1 MVRAALKK
9 LTAWVSFRTPY
20 ARALENEVARL
31 REENRAL
38 INSILGVAG
47 IPPMRA
53 AACATATIAARS
65 RTGILG
71 DGRLTAPGRPMERAC
86 GNKNGQQ
93 TEAAFVRRRSWLQ
106 IGRALEAEDAKA
118 ARRERQADIE
128 TFPTPRQVVPRV

>member
-1 MVRAALKK
+1 MVRAAVRK
-9 LTAWVSFRTPY
+9 LAAWVSFRTPY

-65 RTGILG
+65 RTDILRNG
-71 DGRLTAPGRPMERAC
+71 LTAPGRPMERAC
-86 GNKNGQQ
+86 GNGSDQQ
-93 TEAAFVRRRSWLQ
+93 TEGAAPLRRRSWQQ
-106 IGRALEAEDAKA
+106 IGRALEVEDAKA